1 MQKVTGRG
9 EFIRKL
15 SGSFSE
21 VFQSSMKWILDM
33 VLAEVQDLT
42 AHSNPAVTDKI
53 NAEMVIFSS

>member
-33 VLAEVQDLT
+33 VLT
-42 AHSNPAVTDKI
+42 AHSNPVVTDKI